1 MPTPPVS
8 NATAKV
14 LSNKVTKLEQK
25 KALNIVHTS
34 THPLRRKEVVIFQK
48 FPARKKQHFEV

>member
-48 FPARKKQHFEV
+48 FPAKKEATF